1 MKARLRI
8 SLAFRLFTI
17 GFVSV
22 VIAVILLKPHTS
34 FLLDQDLEA
43 SEMTQQVEESDAK
56 ESLSEFEPEFTLIH
70 VCALIPI
77 TCYGPADFLQKETP
91 VSLLYYD
98 IFLPPPE
105 C

>member
-1 MKARLRI
+1 MKAKHRI
-8 SLAFRLFTI
+8 SHAFRLFTI
-17 GFVSV
+17 GVVSV

-34 FLLDQDLEA
+34 FLLDKDLEP
-43 SEMTQQVEESDAK
+43 SEITQQVEESDAK
-56 ESLSEFEPEFTLIH
+56 ESLSEFGPEFTLIRI
-70 VCALIPI
+70 CALIPT
-77 TCYGPADFLQKETP
+77 TCHAPSDILQMETP